1 MVALIKVAYYEDGI
15 NGKATLMMVAMIKI
29 VIIVEAM
36 MTTTLVGVMVAS
48 DVANRNKQW

>member
-1 MVALIKVAYYEDGI
+1 MAAYYEDGI
-15 NGKATLMMVAMIKI
+15 NGKATLMMVAMMTIV

-48 DVANRNKQW
+48 DVGNSNKQ